1 MNITYQIA
9 KLFRDV
15 YHGGNWT
22 AVNIKSTLADVDWKQ
37 ATTKLQSF
45 NTIAILVYHIN
56 WYVEAVT
63 KVLNHE
69 PLEGNDKDSF
79 NLSPVESAGDWLAL
93 QQKMFA
99 NADALAKLI
108 EEFPVDKLD
117 QTFVHEK
124 YGTYYRNLHG
134 LIEHNH
140 YHLGQIVLIKK
151 MLTTTSQ

>member
-45 NTIAILVYHIN
+45 NTIATLVYHIN

-69 PLEGNDKDSF
+69 PLEGNDRYSF
-79 NLSPVESAGDWLAL
+79 NQSPVESAGDWLAL

-108 EEFPVDKLD
+108 EEFPIDKLD

-140 YHLGQIVLIKK
+140 YHLGQMVLIKK